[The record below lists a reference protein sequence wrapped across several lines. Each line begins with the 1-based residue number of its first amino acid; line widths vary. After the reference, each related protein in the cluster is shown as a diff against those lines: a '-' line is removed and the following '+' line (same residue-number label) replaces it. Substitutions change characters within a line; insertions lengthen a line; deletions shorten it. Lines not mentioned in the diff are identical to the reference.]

1 MTKNIAKGFL
11 LSAAYCASFLLA
23 WQLSVDQ
30 WYLPAGL
37 RAATLLFLPF
47 RLWPY
52 LLIGDAAALLMIRV
66 PMVHEHGANRMWAY
80 TSPFL
85 LMPCVALIVHAA
97 RRHMAR
103 LLEQECLLLPLALT
117 LSLWSTLCNIAL
129 NALFDGYTVL
139 DIPPIEVLVRY
150 WLGDYMG
157 MLMFIMPALLWLRR
171 KEHKESNFRLL
182 KDGILGTG
190 MVVALLMAITAQ
202 DTILHQ
208 ILMSMM
214 LIPAIVLTLLHGWSG
229 AAIGIVLANVAIGIM
244 LPDAKA
250 YGAYNNDT
258 FFVQLALA
266 AIATGMF
273 VFGSRLSSA
282 FERARY
288 FRHGREEALHFAQAS
303 YLQAE
308 RTLRRRVVEYTDI
321 TVHINKLRKDIVA
334 HLRSKGQHAAAME
347 TTRTGMIQARLL
359 DEYVN
364 ALYPLGIET
373 HGLYDTLSSAT
384 FSNLCNTEF
393 RLILKGEPKR
403 LSMGL
408 QLATYRSVLNVID
421 SLPLANRHLI
431 KARVWRT
438 KHHQGIAV
446 YVIAYASPQN
456 PVKHFAHDVDWEL
469 AARLK
474 THGGTCRRRHAHSI
488 SFFEPPRF
496 PRRLNTLRGLSHE
509 QVEQVLARGT
519 RARGKD
525 GAGAARRVPIA
536 VGGH

>member
-1 MTKNIAKGFL
+1 MTRDIAKGVF
-11 LSAAYCASFLLA
+11 LSAAYSASFLLA

-37 RAATLLFLPF
+37 RAATLLFLPY

-52 LLIGDAAALLMIRV
+52 LLFGDAAALLMIRV

-97 RRHMAR
+97 RRHMVR
-103 LLEQECLLLPLALT
+103 LLEQECLLLPLALA
-117 LSLWSTLCNIAL
+117 LALWSTLCNIAL
-129 NALFDGYTVL
+129 NALLKGYTVL

-150 WLGDYMG
+150 WLGDYLG
-157 MLMFIMPALLWLRR
+157 VLMFIMPALLWLRR
-171 KEHKESNFRLL
+171 KEQDEANPLL
-182 KDGILGTG
+182 LRDVILGTG
-190 MVVALLMAITAQ
+190 VVVAMLMMAVMTQDRFLHQLLMST
-202 DTILHQ
+202 
-208 ILMSMM
+208 MV
-214 LIPAIVLTLLHGWSG
+214 IPAIVLTLLHGWSG

-250 YGAYNNDT
+250 YGAYNADA
-258 FFVQLALA
+258 FFVQVALA
-266 AIATGMF
+266 VIATGIL

-282 FERARY
+282 FERARR
-288 FRHGREEALHFAQAS
+288 FHHAREEVLDFAQAS

-334 HLRSKGQHAAAME
+334 YLRSKGQYAAAME
-347 TTRTGMIQARLL
+347 MTRTGMIQAKLL
-359 DEYVN
+359 DEYVE

-373 HGLYDTLSSAT
+373 HGLYGILRSVT
-384 FSNLCNTEF
+384 FSNLCHTEF

-403 LSMGL
+403 LSVGL
-408 QLATYRSVLNVID
+408 QLAAYRSVLNVID
-421 SLPLANRHLI
+421 SLPIASRHFI

-446 YVIAYASPQN
+446 CVIAYASPRN
-456 PVKHFAHDVDWEL
+456 PAKHVAHDVDWEL

-474 THGGTCRRRHAHSI
+474 AHGGTCRRRHAYSI
-488 SFFEPPRF
+488 SFLVSEKLNKKINQ
-496 PRRLNTLRGLSHE
+496 RL
-509 QVEQVLARGT
+509 
-519 RARGKD
+519 
-525 GAGAARRVPIA
+525 
-536 VGGH
+536 